1 MGSRILFQEGKVI
14 MFRKLSINLAVIYGI
29 IIVITIIT
37 LDSILIYTYEKNQ
50 FQKNEAKYLS
60 YGSIIS
66 NLAIEDIDDIL
77 DLNRTIKN
85 YSQNIEGRVLIL
97 NKEKM
102 VIGDVFNNYIGTRI
116 SNNEILRTIDK
127 KAKTLGY
134 YSKDNENIMMVTA
147 PIIDN
152 DQLKGLVLISTSIN
166 HIYKDVDDL
175 TRQTIVI
182 SGAAGILAILL
193 SLYFGKRISR
203 PVEKLT
209 TASNMILNGD
219 LNTKVDIIRKDEIGR
234 LADTFNSMSEELYK
248 IDTNRRRFISDV
260 SHELKTPLAS
270 IKALIESLIDGNNEA
285 EVYDEYLKDVNTEID
300 RLSTLVKSLLTVTR
314 LEEVELNKIEINIY
328 DEVNDIYKLFKSMLG
343 DKNME
348 YRNNCERELIIEAD
362 KDRFKEVLINLIDNS
377 IKYGKE
383 NGYIEIKTQAIKNKI
398 LLIIKDNGVG
408 ISEKDLPFIFDN
420 FYRADKSRNRDTG
433 GNGIGLFIV
442 NKIIKLHK
450 WDIKVCSTFGEGTEF
465 IIEI

>member
-1 MGSRILFQEGKVI
+1 

>member
-1 MGSRILFQEGKVI
+1 
-14 MFRKLSINLAVIYGI
+14 MFRKLSINLAVIYGL

-127 KAKTLGY
+127 KAKALGY

-182 SGAAGILAILL
+182 SGAAGIFAILL

-343 DKNME
+343 NKNME

-442 NKIIKLHK
+442 NKIIELHK
-450 WDIKVCSTFGEGTEF
+450 WDIKVCSTFGEGAEF